1 MLQNQQQQQHC
12 PPSHHEKAAP
22 LWNRDGWEEMCN
34 VMWGAALLGHD
45 AAVSHAGYCG
55 GHSGEGD
62 AIESACTLT
71 VSVASAATSAP
82 PASTHSLRQNHS
94 LSFCLSLSLSLWA
107 SVCLCKC
114 VRTGFELFLQ
124 DVNCWSVKQ
133 LEWDGKLSKSRIM
146 PNHQFISSTS
156 TLQNHS
162 LSVCLS
168 VSLSLDLSLA
178 VCVFVCSVF
187 TTFHHPFRTVVL
199 S

>member
-1 MLQNQQQQQHC
+1 MLGTVGGIQVRAMPLNQLALSPYPLQAQQHQ
-12 PPSHHEKAAP
+12 HRLH
-22 LWNRDGWEEMCN
+22 
-34 VMWGAALLGHD
+34 LLIHC
-45 AAVSHAGYCG
+45 VK
-55 GHSGEGD
+55 
-62 AIESACTLT
+62 I
-71 VSVASAATSAP
+71 
-82 PASTHSLRQNHS
+82 THSLSVFR
-94 LSFCLSLSLSLWA
+94 SLSLWA